1 MNIVQPLNHS
11 RREKGN
17 PMRIK
22 MLFFCVL
29 FAIICTTSPRAGE
42 GVGSV
47 RGYVKDES
55 NGETLS
61 NANVSVG
68 NTKIGV
74 TTDKAGYFV
83 IGRLIPG
90 TYWFTFSYI
99 GYESK
104 SVKVEISAD
113 QTASYN
119 IELTPIALEIEGIE
133 AVGKRVSST
142 DITPVGSFGI
152 RVTELA
158 RIPTVGQPDLLRGIQ
173 LLPGVQAASDNSAG
187 LYVRGGTP
195 GQNLI
200 LLDDVVVYNPSHLF
214 GFFSTFNPDALKD
227 VLLLKGTFPA
237 RYGDRLSSVLDITN
251 LDGNRKSFSTRTSVD
266 LISASL
272 TAEGPLG
279 SGSWMISGRRTY
291 QELINSPLF
300 SHIVDSMFSTRIG
313 TLASA
318 APAGG
323 VGFGVAG
330 LGGGAGRRF
339 GSTRFNFGRTTGD
352 FDQGYNFYDTNFKI
366 NLDPSPSNKLSLS
379 GYLGHDEL
387 DLTLPSFRNTQRSQ
401 LLDWGNQVGS
411 FRWMHVYTDR
421 LLGNVQFSVSRYAS
435 NFSVNT
441 TVNEQGVQDGGTGGP
456 RGFGLNRDNRILDLT
471 FKTDLDYYA
480 SPNHTVRIGAQAT
493 RYNASY
499 RQGFSDSI
507 RSEINTVSRY
517 ETGYL
522 EYTLST
528 GGLEMTPGLRL
539 SHFQLGNYTDLSPRV
554 SARYRVNDSVS
565 LKGGWGIYHQYINL
579 ISVEGFSYTTDMW
592 LPVDE
597 TLTPGRAV
605 HSAAGITFRPSDG
618 WETDIEVYHK
628 DLSNLVEFQSR
639 ARLSPGASLSNLFLQ
654 GTGRAYGGELL
665 LRKTAGRTTGWIGYT
680 LGYARQTFP
689 ELNGG
694 KEFPPK
700 YDRRHDLSL
709 VMNHTIGRGWNVNLN
724 YVYGTGQAYTVPD
737 SRYTVTQP
745 SGQTTSYIH
754 VSEKNAYR
762 LPAYHRMDL
771 GITKD
776 FLIGE
781 KAAVQLVISVFNLY
795 NRRNIWYRSFDATEE
810 IVEFQ
815 DVLLQPVLPSIGFK
829 FIM

>member
-1 MNIVQPLNHS
+1 
-11 RREKGN
+11 
-17 PMRIK
+17 MRINL
-22 MLFFCVL
+22 LFFCVL
-29 FAIICTTSPRAGE
+29 FAIAYTTSSQAGE
-42 GVGSV
+42 DVGSV

-55 NGETLS
+55 NGETLP
-61 NANVSVG
+61 NANVSVDS
-68 NTKIGV
+68 TKIGV
-74 TTDKAGYFV
+74 ATDKAGYFV
-83 IGRLIPG
+83 IGRLTPG

-104 SVKVEISAD
+104 SVKVEVSAG

-119 IELTPIALEIEGIE
+119 IELTPIALEIEEIQ
-133 AVGKRVSST
+133 AVGKRVSPA
-142 DITPVGSFGI
+142 DITPVGSFGT

-173 LLPGVQAASDNSAG
+173 LLPGVQASSDNSAG

-200 LLDDVVVYNPSHLF
+200 LLDDVVVYNPNHLF
-214 GFFSTFNPDALKD
+214 GFFSTFNPDALKN
-227 VLLLKGTFPA
+227 VLLLKGAFPA

-266 LISASL
+266 LISAGL

-300 SHIVDSMFSTRIG
+300 SHIVDSMFSTRTG

-318 APAGG
+318 ARPGS

-330 LGGGAGRRF
+330 LGGGTGRRF
-339 GSTRFNFGRTTGD
+339 GRTRFNFGQTTD
-352 FDQGYNFYDTNFKI
+352 NFDQGYNFYDTNFKI
-366 NLDPSPSNKLSLS
+366 NLDLSPSDKLSFS

-387 DLTLPSFRNTQRSQ
+387 ELTLPSFRNTERNQ
-401 LLDWGNQVGS
+401 LLGWGNQVGS
-411 FRWMHVYTDR
+411 FRWLHVYADK
-421 LLGNVQFSVSRYAS
+421 LLGKVQFSVSRYAS

-441 TVNEQGVQDGGTGGP
+441 TGDDQGVRDGEAGGP
-456 RGFGLNRDNRILDLT
+456 RGFGLDRDNRILDLT

-480 SPNHTVRIGAQAT
+480 SPNHTVRAGAQVT
-493 RYNASY
+493 RYDASY

-507 RSEINTVSRY
+507 RSGINTVSRY

-522 EYTLST
+522 EYTLSA
-528 GGLEMTPGLRL
+528 GGLEITPGLRL
-539 SHFQLGNYTDLSPRV
+539 SHFQLGDYTNLSPRV

-605 HSAAGITFRPSDG
+605 HNAAGITFRPGDG
-618 WETDIEVYHK
+618 WETDIEFYHK
-628 DLSNLVEFQSR
+628 NLSNLVEFQSR
-639 ARLSPGASLSNLFLQ
+639 VRLSPGASLSNLFLQ
-654 GTGRAYGGELL
+654 GTGSAYGGELL

-700 YDRRHDLSL
+700 YDRRHDVSL
-709 VMNHTIGRGWNVNLN
+709 VLNHTFGRGWNFNFN
-724 YVYGTGQAYTVPD
+724 WVYATGQAYTIPD
-737 SRYTVTQP
+737 SRYTVIQP
-745 SGQTTSYIH
+745 SGQTIPYIH

-771 GITKD
+771 GITRD

-781 KAAVQLVISVFNLY
+781 EIAVQLVLSVFNVY
-795 NRRNIWYRSFDATEE
+795 NRRNIWYRTFDATEE
-810 IVEFQ
+810 TVEFQ

>member
-1 MNIVQPLNHS
+1 MKNRL
-11 RREKGN
+11 
-17 PMRIK
+17 
-22 MLFFCVL
+22 LFLWLVFTITW
-29 FAIICTTSPRAGE
+29 AASTQAGE
-42 GVGSV
+42 DVGSI
-47 RGYVKDES
+47 RGYVRDAS
-55 NGETLS
+55 NGETLP
-61 NANVSVG
+61 NANVIVDSTTVG
-68 NTKIGV
+68 T
-74 TTDKAGYFV
+74 TTDKGGYFV
-83 IGRLIPG
+83 ISRLSPG
-90 TYWFTFSYI
+90 PYSITFSYI
-99 GYESK
+99 GYESR
-104 SVKVEISAD
+104 SIKVEI
-113 QTASYN
+113 QPGKTASYN
-119 IELTPIALEIEGIE
+119 VELTPVALEFDEIET
-133 AVGKRVSST
+133 VGKRVSPT
-142 DITPVGSFGI
+142 DITPVGSFGT

-158 RIPTVGQPDLLRGIQ
+158 RIPTVGQPDLLRGVQ
-173 LLPGVQAASDNSAG
+173 LLPGVQASSDNSAG

-214 GFFSTFNPDALKD
+214 GFFSTFNPDALKN
-227 VLLLKGTFPA
+227 VLLLKGAFPA

-266 LISASL
+266 LISAGL

-300 SHIVDSMFSTRIG
+300 SHIVDSMFSTRTG

-318 APAGG
+318 TPAGG
-323 VGFGVAG
+323 PGFGLAG
-330 LGGGAGRRF
+330 LGGGTGGGGRGRF
-339 GSTRFNFGRTTGD
+339 GRTRFNFGQTTGN

-379 GYLGHDEL
+379 GYLGQDQL

-401 LLDWGNQVGS
+401 LLDWGNQVAS
-411 FRWMHVYTDR
+411 LRWMHVYTDR
-421 LLGNVQFSVSRYAS
+421 LLGNVQFSASRYAS

-441 TVNEQGVQDGGTGGP
+441 TRDDQGVQDGGAGGP
-456 RGFGLNRDNRILDLT
+456 RGFGLDRDNRILDLT
-471 FKTDLDYYA
+471 FKADLDYYA
-480 SPNHTVRIGAQAT
+480 SSSHTVRFGAQVT
-493 RYNASY
+493 RYDASY

-507 RSEINTVSRY
+507 RSGVNTVSRY

-522 EYTLST
+522 EYTLNA
-528 GGLEMTPGLRL
+528 GGLEFTPGLRL
-539 SHFQLGNYTDLSPRV
+539 SHFQLGDYADLSPRV
-554 SARYRVNDSVS
+554 SARYRVNENLA

-605 HSAAGITFRPSDG
+605 HNAAGITFRPGEG
-618 WETDIEVYHK
+618 WETDIEFYHK
-628 DLSNLVEFQSR
+628 DLSNLVEFQSQV
-639 ARLSPGASLSNLFLQ
+639 RLSPGASLSDLFLQ

-680 LGYARQTFP
+680 LGYTRQTFP
-689 ELNGG
+689 ELNDG

-700 YDRRHDLSL
+700 YDRRHDASL
-709 VMNHTIGRGWNVNLN
+709 VLNHTLGRGWNLN
-724 YVYGTGQAYTVPD
+724 FNWVYATGQAYTIPD

-745 SGQTTSYIH
+745 SGQTISYIH

-781 KAAVQLVISVFNLY
+781 KTAVQLVLSVFNLY
-795 NRRNIWYRSFDATEE
+795 NRRNIWYRTFDATEE

-815 DVLLQPVLPSIGFK
+815 DVLLQPVLPSIGLK